1 MFLKKLKAAYYA
13 IKYHNKNKHL
23 FLYAITCAIKN
34 IEEPSIYDIDKIA
47 EQMNNLVNDKDF
59 NSHPYIEKL
68 NLKNI
73 EYTRDDI
80 RRYQSILNSFRNV
93 EPKPSMD
100 DCIIFLYHMVTT
112 NRFKLIWEM
121 FTAKD

>member
-1 MFLKKLKAAYYA
+1 MFFKRLKAAYYA
-13 IKYHNKNKHL
+13 IKYHDKNKHL
-23 FLYAITCAIKN
+23 ILYAITCAINN
-34 IEEPSIYDIDKIA
+34 IEEPSIYDIDKIT

-59 NSHPYIEKL
+59 NSNSYIEKL
-68 NLKNI
+68 NLKNV
-73 EYTRDDI
+73 EYTRDDVRI
-80 RRYQSILNSFRNV
+80 YQSIINDYRNI
-93 EPKPSMD
+93 EQRPSMD